1 MLTLGPCSTIFRP
14 VCRANSLARTKMRE
28 YVSGWAIRARG
39 HYIRCRWL
47 ERKKKKEERKK
58 ERGEASRKE
67 ELKCKIPMCLGQ
79 SSVNYNARQ
88 RSKVIGI

>member
-1 MLTLGPCSTIFRP
+1 
-14 VCRANSLARTKMRE
+14 MRE

-47 ERKKKKEERKK
+47 KRKKKRRKEKRGEGGGKK
-58 ERGEASRKE
+58 E
-67 ELKCKIPMCLGQ
+67 LKHKIPTCLGQ

-88 RSKVIGI
+88 RSKIVGI

>member
-47 ERKKKKEERKK
+47 ERKKKKKK
-58 ERGEASRKE
+58 NKKGRKE
-67 ELKCKIPMCLGQ
+67 ELKRKIPTCLGQ

-88 RSKVIGI
+88 RSKVVGI